1 MSDVCS
7 FVPVHSCGRS
17 NHDSGLRNGVNTSLS
32 LTGWTLVRLARP
44 TERPSLSLD
53 ISECFDLQRFH
64 FVQFTDY
71 LFTHSVFIPRLYL
84 NSSFFHVFV
93 FCDTKFGFYLSTK
106 VLWVFPLGYRF
117 GGETSRLFVFFLPPA
132 LKQISPVVLDGSRL
146 VGMLFAFTHM
156 KLASTGVTLSSLH
169 KQKHSS
175 VLFFPLPHIFFP
187 SRPPWVVGRG
197 NAVWT

>member
-1 MSDVCS
+1 MSNKLTPNLAPPAALLILPLIPFLRFVVKLAAHWLNSPICVSNVCS

-17 NHDSGLRNGVNTSLS
+17 NHDSGLRNSVNTSLS
-32 LTGWTLVRLARP
+32 LTGWTLVWLARP

-117 GGETSRLFVFFLPPA
+117 GGETSRLFVFS
-132 LKQISPVVLDGSRL
+132 SPLL
-146 VGMLFAFTHM
+146 
-156 KLASTGVTLSSLH
+156 
-169 KQKHSS
+169 
-175 VLFFPLPHIFFP
+175 
-187 SRPPWVVGRG
+187 
-197 NAVWT
+197 